1 MVAVLPIAWAKFL
14 RRFARGGPPPFY
26 AAFAKSSAVP
36 AAAGRRALQDELAA
50 LDPEERVPHL
60 ARFLEQQLVRVL
72 GFPAG
77 TRVDPRRGFSDL
89 GVDSLLAVDLRNR
102 LGSALDVSLPAT
114 LLFDHP
120 NLEALVAHLAQTVL
134 ARLVAPAPDAAAAPP
149 QPSAGDARALAALP
163 EEELARRLA
172 EEIEALSSKL
182 A

>member
-1 MVAVLPIAWAKFL
+1 
-14 RRFARGGPPPFY
+14 
-26 AAFAKSSAVP
+26 
-36 AAAGRRALQDELAA
+36 
-50 LDPEERVPHL
+50 
-60 ARFLEQQLVRVL
+60 VRVL

-102 LGSALDVSLPAT
+102 LGSALDASLPAT

-120 NLEALVAHLAQTVL
+120 NLEALVAHLAQTAL
-134 ARLVAPAPDAAAAPP
+134 ARLAAPAPAAHAEPRADAA
-149 QPSAGDARALAALP
+149 RELAALP

-182 A
+182 D